1 VSLAA
6 YLALFLGWLR
16 HRVWAIDEKDSD
28 LLIKVLADI
37 HRPVNTG
44 TRFFPLD
51 LTRRDLHGNRITTVA
66 VLNREVIASQ
76 NHCHSSKW
84 IAMPRHGLAGGKT
97 QTAHHRGSVM
107 KDDFVRHG

>member
-16 HRVWAIDEKDSD
+16 HRVWAIEEKDSD
-28 LLIKVLADI
+28 LLIKLLADI

-51 LTRRDLHGNRITTVA
+51 LTRRDLRGNRITTVA
-66 VLNREVIASQ
+66 VLNREEIASQ
-76 NHCHSSKW
+76 NYCHSSKW
-84 IAMPRHGLAGGKT
+84 IAMSRHSLAGGKT